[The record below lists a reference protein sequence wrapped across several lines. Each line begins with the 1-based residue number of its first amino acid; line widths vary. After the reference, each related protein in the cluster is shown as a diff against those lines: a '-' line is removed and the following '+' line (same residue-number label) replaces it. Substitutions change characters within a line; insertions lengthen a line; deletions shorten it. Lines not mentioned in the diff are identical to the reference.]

1 MNPGVPGLETVL
13 ATLCAWRHI
22 SNLIQVGALLSHDFL
37 LLVFLRS
44 RALDRSPVPP
54 AEVRRG
60 FVCAL
65 DKRQQDMVRR
75 LRSSDRIVRQQEL
88 SHLLTVEGLL
98 GLDGILFETLRLRV
112 GIGVEDRPV
121 YGPTTRPEPATAHF
135 VRVRFL

>member
-1 MNPGVPGLETVL
+1 MNPGVPGLETVF

-75 LRSSDRIVRQQEL
+75 LRSSDRIVRSEEHTSEL
-88 SHLLTVEGLL
+88 QSRVDLVCRLLLEKKKS
-98 GLDGILFETLRLRV
+98 RRM
-112 GIGVEDRPV
+112 
-121 YGPTTRPEPATAHF
+121 
-135 VRVRFL
+135 

>member
-1 MNPGVPGLETVL
+1 MHPGIPDSQAVL
-13 ATLCAWRHI
+13 ATWCTWRHF
-22 SNLIQVGALLSHDFL
+22 SNLVQVGALLSHNFL

-65 DKRQQDMVRR
+65 EKRQQDMVRR

-88 SHLLTVEGLL
+88 SHLLTVEGLF

-121 YGPTTRPEPATAHF
+121 HRPTRSLRASKSIPSSQ
-135 VRVRFL
+135 